1 MRARSFVLPG
11 LAAVVVLCGPLLGY
25 AVGARPKGGGAFKSH
40 HVYRLDYLVSV
51 TEAGKGASTS
61 KYTMNVEENERGEL
75 RAGANVPLS
84 SSSSTSP
91 RQDVGLLLRC
101 QLERAGEDL
110 ILHQSTELSG
120 TDDRA
125 DQGPRTIRKVTMN
138 DDAVATLGTPTV
150 IASVEEPATRARYEV
165 TVTATKLR

>member
-11 LAAVVVLCGPLLGY
+11 LAAIVVLCGPLLGY
-25 AVGARPKGGGAFKSH
+25 AVGARPRAGGTSRSH
-40 HVYRLDYLVSV
+40 HVYRLDYIVSV
-51 TEAGKGASTS
+51 TEAGKAAATS
-61 KYTMNVEENERGEL
+61 KYTMNVEENEQGEL

-84 SSSSTSP
+84 SSSSGSP

-101 QLERAGEDL
+101 RLARAGEEL
-110 ILHQSTELSG
+110 VLHQTTELSG

-125 DQGPRTIRKVTMN
+125 DQGPRTIRKITMN
-138 DDAVATLGTPTV
+138 DDAVATLGTPAV
-150 IASVEEPATRARYEV
+150 VGSVEEPATRARYEV

>member
-11 LAAVVVLCGPLLGY
+11 LAAIVVLCGPLLGY
-25 AVGARPKGGGAFKSH
+25 AVGARPKAGGTPQSH

-51 TEAGKGASTS
+51 TEVGKAASTS
-61 KYTMNVEENERGEL
+61 RYTMSVGENEHGEL

-101 QLERAGEDL
+101 QVARAGEDL
-110 ILHQSTELSG
+110 IMHQITEISG
-120 TDDRA
+120 TDDRGE
-125 DQGPRTIRKVTMN
+125 QGPRTIRKVTMN